1 MNLRKKMPNLG
12 SLVNLKIKV
21 LFPLLFSI
29 VCYANGPIASVDDLT
44 FPSEEEHQDNA
55 EQIGNVQPTGNTST
69 SNRKSKKKS
78 EPKQLT
84 EEQIL
89 KKKDVLLKVLKYG
102 SHKERKEAMR
112 EAVRFPKE
120 HAEEIYALIS
130 QILATESDMSVK
142 IAAIRTL
149 SEVGYK
155 KEPNILV
162 STLSDKNDD
171 IKEAGIFAIQK
182 LKLEEG
188 SEELLK
194 LLKNSDFT
202 KNQTLINNAI
212 VALAELDSGRQGVD
226 FLESKFR
233 EKTTHPNIRASI
245 ALYFGKVKALK
256 TESTLQD
263 VLVDEMD
270 DPTTR
275 AFAAN
280 ALGKMNSFS
289 SIPKLREVLEKINE
303 TKNKYEVKRLS
314 NLKLYCIG
322 ALIALG
328 DNEIL
333 RELISYA
340 KDDDPNVRIRAM
352 KQLAEIGNPEAI
364 ELLEYKAQ
372 RDPSKKVQDTA
383 KKLLEEINQ
392 RKKEEPKRIITPAS
406 P

>member
-1 MNLRKKMPNLG
+1 DVYKR
-12 SLVNLKIKV
+12 
-21 LFPLLFSI
+21 
-29 VCYANGPIASVDDLT
+29 
-44 FPSEEEHQDNA
+44 
-55 EQIGNVQPTGNTST
+55 QP
-69 SNRKSKKKS
+69 
-78 EPKQLT
+78 
-84 EEQIL
+84 
-89 KKKDVLLKVLKYG
+89 
-102 SHKERKEAMR
+102 
-112 EAVRFPKE
+112 
-120 HAEEIYALIS
+120 
-130 QILATESDMSVK
+130 DMSVK

-155 KEPNILV
+155 KEPNVLV

-212 VALAELDSGRQGVD
+212 VALAEVDSGKQGVD

-289 SIPKLREVLEKINE
+289 SIPKLREVLDKINE
-303 TKNKYEVKRLS
+303 TKKKREVIVTSEEGEAR
-314 NLKLYCIG
+314 NY
-322 ALIALG
+322 LITYGSRIKVTDG
-328 DNEIL
+328 DAVEAGD
-333 RELISYA
+333 ELTEGS
-340 KDDDPNVRIRAM
+340 V
-352 KQLAEIGNPEAI
+352 
-364 ELLEYKAQ
+364 
-372 RDPSKKVQDTA
+372 
-383 KKLLEEINQ
+383 
-392 RKKEEPKRIITPAS
+392 
-406 P
+406 

>member
-1 MNLRKKMPNLG
+1 MNSKKKMPDLG

-29 VCYANGPIASVDDLT
+29 VCYANTPIVSIDE
-44 FPSEEEHQDNA
+44 PSPSSEDEQQDSQ
-55 EQIGNVQPTGNTST
+55 EQIGNVQPSNT
-69 SNRKSKKKS
+69 SNRKSKKKH

-89 KKKDVLLKVLKYG
+89 KKKDVLIKQAIFKYG

-120 HAEEIYALIS
+120 YAEEIYALIS
-130 QILATESDMSVK
+130 HILATESDMSVK

-171 IKEAGIFAIQK
+171 VKEAGIFAIQK
-182 LKLEEG
+182 LKVEEG
-188 SEELLK
+188 GEELLK

-202 KNQTLINNAI
+202 KNQTIINNAI
-212 VALAELDSGRQGVD
+212 TALGELESGKQGVD

-233 EKTTHPNIRASI
+233 EKTTHPNVRSSI
-245 ALYFGKVKALK
+245 ALYFGKVKAIK
-256 TESTLQD
+256 TEAALQD
-263 VLVDEMD
+263 VLIDEMD

-280 ALGKMNSFS
+280 ALGKMHSYN

-303 TKNKYEVKRLS
+303 TKNKYEIKKLS

-333 RELISYA
+333 KELISYA

-392 RKKEEPKRIITPAS
+392 RKKEEPKRVITPAS